1 MMGLPFPTTLLTPMA
16 PFPQPGTQSD
26 NDAAHDNDGD
36 HYADDPTDYRR
47 LGEGLHD
54 PNAAIAC
61 INGARTAACVSA
73 QPPKR
78 SKSKA
83 TSEMLACST
92 SRRISG

>member
-1 MMGLPFPTTLLTPMA
+1 MVKLPFSTTLLTPMA

-54 PNAAIAC
+54 LTLLFRAH
-61 INGARTAACVSA
+61 GGKLARLRQWSK
-73 QPPKR
+73 QP
-78 SKSKA
+78 
-83 TSEMLACST
+83 LAS
-92 SRRISG
+92 